1 MLYICIPVYNE
12 APTIGLVLW
21 RIRKVFQEYSREYEI
36 LVHDGGSTDGTLETL
51 QPYTKVLPLTV
62 LGGQRRTG
70 HAGSLTA
77 LCQAVV
83 KRTRYPRRD
92 AMVLMQGDFTDQPE
106 HLPELVKRFEGGA
119 DLVVGER
126 SHQAFVP
133 KPARVLRRI
142 APWVL
147 RPFVSVPGVSDPFSS
162 FRLVRIAVV
171 RDLLREPGEG
181 PPVTREGWAGNV
193 ELLLGLA
200 RHARRTETVELVPR
214 WDVRPRAT
222 RVRPWS
228 DAIALYR
235 FGRAARAARGGA
247 RPASPRSTVTANP
260 TVT

>member
-21 RIRKVFQEYSREYEI
+21 RIRKVFQQYSREYEI

-51 QPYTKVLPLTV
+51 QPYTRVLPLTV
-62 LGGQRRTG
+62 LGGQRRSG
-70 HAGSLTA
+70 QAGSVSA

-92 AMVLMQGDFTDQPE
+92 AMILMQGDFTDQPE
-106 HLPELVKRFEGGA
+106 HLPDLVKRFEGGA
-119 DLVVGER
+119 DLVVAER
-126 SHQAFVP
+126 PHHAFAP

-147 RPFVSVPGVSDPFSS
+147 RPFVAVPGVSDPFSS

-171 RDLLREPGEG
+171 RDLLRELGET

-200 RHARRTETVELVPR
+200 RHSRRTETLELAPR
-214 WDVRPRAT
+214 WDVRPRES

-228 DAIALYR
+228 DAVALYR
-235 FGRAARAARGGA
+235 FGRAARRSAHAAGPDG
-247 RPASPRSTVTANP
+247 TVTANP
-260 TVT
+260 TAT

>member
-12 APTIGLVLW
+12 APTIGVLLW
-21 RIRKVFQEYSREYEI
+21 RIRKVFQQYSREYEI

-51 QPYTKVLPLTV
+51 QPYTKVLPLTI
-62 LGGQRRTG
+62 LGGQRRVG
-70 HAGSLTA
+70 QAGSVSA

-92 AMVLMQGDFTDQPE
+92 AMILMQGDFTDQPE

-119 DLVVGER
+119 DLVVAER
-126 SHQAFVP
+126 AHGAFAPKQA
-133 KPARVLRRI
+133 RMLRRI

-147 RPFVSVPGVSDPFSS
+147 RPFVAVPGVEDPFSS

-181 PPVTREGWAGNV
+181 PPVTRDGWAGNV

-200 RHARRTETVELVPR
+200 R
-214 WDVRPRAT
+214 
-222 RVRPWS
+222 
-228 DAIALYR
+228 
-235 FGRAARAARGGA
+235 
-247 RPASPRSTVTANP
+247 
-260 TVT
+260 

>member
-12 APTIGLVLW
+12 APTIGVLLW
-21 RIRKVFQEYSREYEI
+21 RIRKVFQQYSREYEI

-51 QPYTKVLPLTV
+51 QPYTKVLPLTI
-62 LGGQRRTG
+62 LGGQRRVG
-70 HAGSLTA
+70 QAGSVSA

-92 AMVLMQGDFTDQPE
+92 AMILMQGDFTDQPE

-119 DLVVGER
+119 DLVVAER
-126 SHQAFVP
+126 PHGAFAP
-133 KPARVLRRI
+133 KRARMLRRI

-147 RPFVSVPGVSDPFSS
+147 RPFVAVPGVSDPFSS

-181 PPVTREGWAGNV
+181 PPVTRDGWAGNV

-200 RHARRTETVELVPR
+200 RHARRIETVELAPR
-214 WDVRPRAT
+214 WDVRPRET

-228 DAIALYR
+228 DAMALYH
-235 FGRAARAARGGA
+235 FGRAARRGA
-247 RPASPRSTVTANP
+247 PADNPRGTVTANP
-260 TVT
+260 SVT

>member
-1 MLYICIPVYNE
+1 MLPSAKRSAIC
-12 APTIGLVLW
+12 AAASTAK
-21 RIRKVFQEYSREYEI
+21 RVFPMPPGPSTVTSR
-36 LVHDGGSTDGTLETL
+36 
-51 QPYTKVLPLTV
+51 
-62 LGGQRRTG
+62 
-70 HAGSLTA
+70 HAGSVST

-83 KRTRYPRRD
+83 RRTRYPRRD

-126 SHQAFVP
+126 SHAAFVP
-133 KPARVLRRI
+133 KPARMLRRI

-147 RPFVSVPGVSDPFSS
+147 RPFIAVPGVSDPFSS

-181 PPVTREGWAGNV
+181 PPVTRDGWAGNV

-200 RHARRTETVELVPR
+200 RHARRTETVELAPR

-235 FGRAARAARGGA
+235 FRRAPRTARPRSQAARRAAIFRASTCSERRRARSRCCA
-247 RPASPRSTVTANP
+247 LR
-260 TVT
+260 